1 MKPIFVDTSGW
12 IGLVSTSDY
21 LHESAT
27 RIYQAKYVGGNYFV
41 THRGIMLETGNGLS
55 SLQFRSSALGLRN
68 KLEKSERVEI
78 LDINE
83 DLYEAGWKLF
93 SERPDKEWGI
103 SRLHQF

>member
-55 SLQFRSSALGLRN
+55 SLQLRSSALGLRN

-83 DLYEAGWKLF
+83 DLYGAGWNLF